1 MLSKEDGPIN
11 NEKDSKRVYGRTG
24 SQGWGKTKISSLTPY
39 PQWDQPRQAPY
50 PLAHTPSAYALAA
63 SHPSVCPGY
72 DWAQLAH
79 YFAYSSPFNP

>member
-39 PQWDQPRQAPY
+39 PQDTGLSILCHYRHLPAPRVPVVHLDQVHGT
-50 PLAHTPSAYALAA
+50 LLK
-63 SHPSVCPGY
+63 
-72 DWAQLAH
+72 
-79 YFAYSSPFNP
+79 